1 MLGGSEEP
9 LVGVELGVLLGLS
22 LGMELSEATGWKL
35 SLVVCVELG
44 DECTLGSAL
53 DDELGMLLGF

>member
-9 LVGVELGVLLGLS
+9 LAGVELGVLLGLS

-35 SLVVCVELG
+35 SLVVSVELG
-44 DECTLGSAL
+44 DERTLGSAL